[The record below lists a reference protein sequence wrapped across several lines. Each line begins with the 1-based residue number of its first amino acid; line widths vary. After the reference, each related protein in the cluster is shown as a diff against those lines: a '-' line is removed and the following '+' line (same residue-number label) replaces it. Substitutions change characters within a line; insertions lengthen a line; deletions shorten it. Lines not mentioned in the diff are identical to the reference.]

1 MLKRLCTSLAAFV
14 LILVLAAC
22 AAPGPGPGMQPAA
35 MEIRTGVIEQITPT
49 QITTNQHSGVG
60 AVLGGL
66 VGIGVGSLIGNGS
79 GRDVAMVAGA
89 IGGGLLGNEVQKK
102 HDQPIAAQQIVVRTG
117 SGVLVVV
124 TQPVDPTLY
133 PGQKVYIQ
141 GNGEGARVSPQ

>member
-1 MLKRLCTSLAAFV
+1 MLKRLCSNLAAFV

-22 AAPGPGPGMQPAA
+22 ATPGPGPGMQPAA
-35 MEIRTGVIEQITPT
+35 TEIRTGVIEQITPT
-49 QITTNQHSGVG
+49 QITSNQHSGVG

-66 VGIGVGSLIGNGS
+66 IGIGIGSQIGRGT

-124 TQPVDPTLY
+124 TQPVDPTLNV
-133 PGQKVYIQ
+133 GQRVVIQ
-141 GNGEGARVSPQ
+141 GNGEGAFVTRQ

>member
-1 MLKRLCTSLAAFV
+1 MLKRLAPNFAALM

-22 AAPGPGPGMQPAA
+22 AGPGQNMQPDPI
-35 MEIRTGVIEQITPT
+35 EIRTGVIEQITPT
-49 QITTNQHSGVG
+49 QITSNQHSGVG

-89 IGGGLLGNEVQKK
+89 IGGGLLGNEIQKK

-117 SGVLVVV
+117 TGVLVVV
-124 TQPVDPTLY
+124 TQPVDPTLNV
-133 PGQKVYIQ
+133 GQRVIIQ
-141 GNGEGARVSPQ
+141 GNGESAFVTRQ

>member
-1 MLKRLCTSLAAFV
+1 MLKRLARNFAPFV

-22 AAPGPGPGMQPAA
+22 AGPGPSVQPDAV
-35 MEIRTGVIEQITPT
+35 EVRTGVIEQITPT
-49 QITTNQHSGVG
+49 QITSNQHSGVG

-66 VGIGVGSLIGNGS
+66 IGIGIGSQIGHGS

-89 IGGGLLGNEVQKK
+89 IGGGLLGNEMQKK

-133 PGQKVYIQ
+133 VGQRVIIQ
-141 GNGEGARVSPQ
+141 GNGEGAFVTRQ